1 MKLYTFPTAPSPQRV
16 HLFLQEKGIEIP
28 FEMVDMRANAQLSD
42 EYKAINA
49 RGTVPALVLHDGTV
63 ISEVVAICAYLE
75 AAYPD
80 KPLLGSSP
88 KQRALI
94 CEWDHRVEAECLM
107 AIAEAMRNSSKAFKD
122 RALPGPLDL
131 EQIPELA
138 VRGVI
143 RLKAFL
149 QVLDTQLS
157 NNPFVAGDEFSVAD
171 ITAFVSV
178 GFSRWIKV
186 EIPEELVHLQRWCNE
201 IAARP
206 AIAAKPA

>member
-28 FEMVDMRANAQLSD
+28 FERVDMRANAHLGE
-42 EYKAINA
+42 EYKAINP
-49 RGTVPALVLHDGTV
+49 RGTVPALVFDDGTV
-63 ISEVVAICAYLE
+63 ISEVVAICVYLE

-80 KPLLGSSP
+80 KPLLGSNP

-94 CEWDHRVEAECLM
+94 SEWDHRVEAEGLM

-138 VRGVI
+138 ARGVI
-143 RLKAFL
+143 RLKAFM

-157 NNPFVAGDEFSVAD
+157 HNSFVAGDEFSVAD

-178 GFSRWIKV
+178 GFARWIKV
-186 EIPEELVHLQRWCNE
+186 EIPEELVHLHRWRNA
-201 IAARP
+201 IAERP
-206 AIAAKPA
+206 AIAAELA

>member
-28 FEMVDMRANAQLSD
+28 FEMVDMRAKAQLSD
-42 EYKAINA
+42 EYKAVNA
-49 RGTVPALVLHDGTV
+49 RGTVPALVLDDDTV

-94 CEWDHRVEAECLM
+94 CEWDHRVEMECLM
-107 AIAEAMRNSSKAFKD
+107 AIADALRNSSEAFKD
-122 RALPGPLDL
+122 RALPGALDL
-131 EQIPELA
+131 AQIPEL
-138 VRGVI
+138 VTRGVI

-157 NNPFVAGDEFSVAD
+157 NNQFVAGDEFSVAD

-178 GFSRWIKV
+178 SFARWIKV
-186 EIPEELVHLQRWCNE
+186 EIPEELAHLQRWRKE
-201 IAARP
+201 IAERP
-206 AIAAKPA
+206 AIAKKPA